1 MIVDVRLVGGGG
13 LVTCCV
19 DPLRVINVAATP
31 DTFHVVS
38 F

>member
-1 MIVDVRLVGGGG
+1 MTVDVRLVGGGG
-13 LVTCCV
+13 LLVCCV
-19 DPLRVINVAATP
+19 DPLRVINVPATP